1 MSNILEEYLVR
12 IGAEVDKDAFAGA
25 AKAINN
31 LSGMLGK
38 LGSILKYGAIF
49 AGLAKVTE
57 AVTDNI
63 KAVAS
68 ADLEYQKLAQSMWV
82 TKDTAKTLS
91 VVLKTMGAS
100 QEDVAWVPELREQFF
115 RLRQEMAEL
124 STPADADGQLAW
136 IREIGYDVQ
145 SLQLKLKMFKEWV
158 VYYLIKELQPYIK
171 EFQEFIRW
179 LNDKF
184 GKSLPALARKVASV
198 LASVVRVAMSLVKA
212 LKWVFEG
219 IYNFIDALPSKTKA
233 LVAVFAVVGA
243 AIMAGPFGLMMMAI
257 GTALIMLEDFFGYLE
272 GRESSNTLKPL
283 WKWLTDENNP
293 LRRLIEKL
301 KEGIA
306 FILEKLTELLEK
318 VFTEE
323 RQEKLKKTVANIA
336 KGVAEIAEGLATIV
350 ESIFGKKYPVV
361 KKFWDFF
368 LTAIGKVVD
377 KVLTLTN
384 SMGHLM
390 RALGKAMQG
399 DFKGAREEFIN
410 AAADENATGE
420 RSKYI
425 QQKLMSMGFTAS
437 AAAGVVGNLV
447 QESGLRTDAI
457 GDNGTSGGLA
467 QWHNERLDALK
478 RFAAA
483 RGKEW
488 TDLDTQI
495 EFLAEEMRTSYA
507 DTYAKMQNAE
517 LPEIAGQIMT
527 DEYEIPD
534 PASANYSQR
543 RANARAAY
551 EAMKSAN
558 KQTSADASHGGAG
571 GSYDSLV
578 SPTSY
583 AAGFAAG
590 GTAGLMPMANST
602 ANYNGGVIN
611 VGGIVVNCGNVSDPQ
626 GVAKAVE
633 GTMEDFAQRLAAHN
647 GGTVFV

>member
-25 AKAINN
+25 AQAISK

-38 LGSILKYGAIF
+38 LGTILKYGGIF
-49 AGLAKVTE
+49 VGLAKVTE
-57 AVTDNI
+57 AVIDNI

-91 VVLKTMGAS
+91 VILKTMGAS

-212 LKWVFEG
+212 LKWLFEG

-257 GTALIMLEDFFGYLE
+257 GTALLMLEDFFGYLE
-272 GRESSNTLKPL
+272 GRESSETLKPL

-306 FILEKLTELLEK
+306 FILAKLTELFEK

-323 RQEKLKKTVANIA
+323 RQEKLKKAVANIA

-368 LTAIGKVVD
+368 LLAVGKVVD

-425 QQKLMSMGFTAS
+425 QQKLMSMGFSAS

-495 EFLAEEMRTSYA
+495 EFLVEEMRTSYA
-507 DTYAKMQNAE
+507 DTYAKMQSAE

-534 PASANYSQR
+534 PASANYAQR
-543 RANARAAY
+543 QANARAAY
-551 EAMKSAN
+551 EAMQSGN
-558 KQTSADASHGGAG
+558 KQADDYHGGG
-571 GSYDSLV
+571 GYDSLV
-578 SPTSY
+578 APTSY

-590 GTAGLMPMANST
+590 GSAGLMPMANST
-602 ANYNGGVIN
+602 ANYNGGVVN

>member
-49 AGLAKVTE
+49 VGLAKVTE
-57 AVTDNI
+57 AVIDNI

-212 LKWVFEG
+212 LKWLFEG

-306 FILEKLTELLEK
+306 FILEKLTELFEK

-368 LTAIGKVVD
+368 LTAVGKVVD

-483 RGKEW
+483 RGKKW

-507 DTYAKMQNAE
+507 DTYAKMQSAE

-527 DEYEIPD
+527 DEYEKPD
-534 PASANYSQR
+534 PASANYAQR
-543 RANARAAY
+543 QANARAAY
-551 EAMKSAN
+551 EAMQSGN
-558 KQTSADASHGGAG
+558 KQADDYHGGG
-571 GSYDSLV
+571 GGGYDSLV
-578 SPTSY
+578 APTSY

-602 ANYNGGVIN
+602 ANYNGGVVN